1 MKIKHIFYE
10 VVSLLRSFCYKQIYI
25 STCLWYSITFRFNE
39 KLINFQ
45 YIYSTAQVVDSF
57 VTIYILN
64 ILPSFHCTDN
74 EELLLIDFVHW
85 QDFLGRLEC
94 TLGEIVGGS
103 SGRMEAKLQWVNK
116 IQRLHHIWLLQHYMR
131 INYIPFYIFFAGV
144 LQGKVKLLVGVIV
157 KFTEKLKK
165 YWCFKF

>member
-1 MKIKHIFYE
+1 ME
-10 VVSLLRSFCYKQIYI
+10 
-25 STCLWYSITFRFNE
+25 
-39 KLINFQ
+39 
-45 YIYSTAQVVDSF
+45 SF
-57 VTIYILN
+57 VTIYLLN

-74 EELLLIDFVHW
+74 EEFLLIDFVHW

-116 IQRLHHIWLLQHYMR
+116 IQRLHHIWLLQNCMR
-131 INYIPFYIFFAGV
+131 INNLPFYIFFAGV

-157 KFTEKLKK
+157 KLTEKLKK
-165 YWCFKF
+165 YLCLKFWIRRNINLKVNVLHFVDFSASGGNEFLQGKNCLGFSWSYHDRIERIFQSI